1 MREKSVSNI
10 IKQLQHV
17 KARLDSKWTHDNRV
31 QRLGMHGHCYK
42 RRLVIARH
50 VCRLLAAASRPVG
63 HCRDLN
69 RCPSAN
75 VACGFLQCGK
85 AAMWQSLCVVCGL
98 WLEQGLEMATD
109 LEKS

>member
-17 KARLDSKWTHDNRV
+17 KAHLDSKWTHDNRV

-42 RRLVIARH
+42 RRLVIAR
-50 VCRLLAAASRPVG
+50 
-63 HCRDLN
+63 DLN

-75 VACGFLQCGK
+75 VACGLWQCGK